1 MTFKEF
7 LRLSEEASA
16 TDKGL
21 MGYPIAS
28 EPHKPSDGLPFKDK
42 LGCVAGQ
49 TPRGPNSSPAVP
61 GGSPGAG
68 PSPMMMKKK
77 MKKR

>member
-7 LRLSEEASA
+7 IRISEEASG

-21 MGYPIAS
+21 MGYPIPS
-28 EPHKPSDGLPFKDK
+28 QVRKPSDGLAFKEK

-49 TPRGPNSSPAVP
+49 TPRGPSGGGAGGAP
-61 GGSPGAG
+61 GGAPPA
-68 PSPMMMKKK
+68 MMRKSMKKK
-77 MKKR
+77 